1 VTQKPVVLRGRARHD
16 IDEAIDHYSTVATA
30 AVVLALIDALE
41 ATFRQVAEHPASGS
55 PPRYADELALPGLR
69 SLVVKGFPHL
79 VFYVEREA
87 DIDVWRVLHA
97 ARDIP
102 AWLREPPN
110 D

>member
-1 VTQKPVVLRGRARHD
+1 MTQKPVVLRERAARD
-16 IDEAIDHYSTVATA
+16 VDEAVAHYLTEAGTAVA
-30 AVVLALIDALE
+30 LAFTDALE
-41 ATFRQVAEHPASGS
+41 EALNRIREHPASGS
-55 PPRYADELALPGLR
+55 PRYARELSLPGLR
-69 SLVVKGFPHL
+69 SWILNGFPYL

-102 AWLREPPN
+102 AWLRVPPR

>member
-1 VTQKPVVLRGRARHD
+1 MTQKPVVLRGRARHD
-16 IDEAIDHYSTVATA
+16 IDEAIVHYSSMATA
-30 AVVLALIDALE
+30 AVALAFIDALE
-41 ATFRQVAEHPASGS
+41 DAFRQMADHPASGS
-55 PPRYADELALPGLR
+55 PRYADKLILPGLR
-69 SLVVKGFPHL
+69 ACVVKGFPYL
-79 VFYVEREA
+79 VFYVEREN

>member
-1 VTQKPVVLRGRARHD
+1 MTQKPVVLRGRARHD

-30 AVVLALIDALE
+30 AVALNLVDALQE
-41 ATFRQVAEHPASGS
+41 SLRQMAEHPAVGS
-55 PPRYADELALPGLR
+55 PRYSDELALPGLR
-69 SLVVKGFPHL
+69 SLVVKGFRYL

-97 ARDIP
+97 ARDTP
-102 AWLREPPN
+102 AWLPEPRN

>member
-1 VTQKPVVLRGRARHD
+1 MTEKPFVLRERARRD
-16 IDEAIDHYSTVATA
+16 VDEAVEHYVIEARA
-30 AVVLALIDALE
+30 AVALAFIDALE
-41 ATFRQVAEHPASGS
+41 EVCRRMAEHPASGS
-55 PPRYADELALPGLR
+55 PRYADELGLPGLR
-69 SLVVKGFPHL
+69 SSVVRGFPYL

-102 AWLREPPN
+102 AWLREPPK